1 MQHERGRDRIEQ
13 LRVIY
18 RENHRAAVSLIAKRL
33 AASPHQLERL
43 VGPDILGDHRGERRE
58 RDGRRA
64 ARGLGPKHQCPAL
77 LRECDRL
84 ARQPRLA
91 RPRRRADHRAS
102 GRRVNRASPS
112 PRRLTRK
119 GQETRQRIVSAAA
132 DLIFERGVAHTTIE
146 DVRATADVSSSQLY
160 HYFDDKAALVSAVIE
175 HQADAIVSNH
185 ERLDLSTLE
194 GLRAWRDWVV
204 DYQRSIDYRGGCP
217 IGSLGSELA
226 DTDPEAR
233 AQVAKGFKRWETA
246 IQSGLREMHAH
257 GRLAPDADPD
267 SLALALLTALQG
279 GLLLAKI
286 ERNTKPLEAALDS
299 ILQLVARL
307 GDAAAAKTSVGPR

>member
-1 MQHERGRDRIEQ
+1 MTT
-13 LRVIY
+13 
-18 RENHRAAVSLIAKRL
+18 
-33 AASPHQLERL
+33 ASR
-43 VGPDILGDHRGERRE
+43 
-58 RDGRRA
+58 
-64 ARGLGPKHQCPAL
+64 
-77 LRECDRL
+77 
-84 ARQPRLA
+84 
-91 RPRRRADHRAS
+91 
-102 GRRVNRASPS
+102 S

-132 DLIFERGVAHTTIE
+132 DLIFEQGVAHTTIE
-146 DVRATADVSSSQLY
+146 DVRAAADVSSSQLY
-160 HYFDDKAALVSAVIE
+160 HYFNDKAALVSAVIE
-175 HQADAIVSNH
+175 HQTDAIVTNH

-226 DTDPEAR
+226 ETDLEAR
-233 AQVAKGFKRWETA
+233 AQVAEGFKRWETS
-246 IQSGLREMHAH
+246 IRSGLREMHAH

-286 ERNTKPLEAALDS
+286 ERNTKPLEAALDAMLDL
-299 ILQLVARL
+299 IARL
-307 GDAAAAKTSVGPR
+307 GSQ